1 MAEDRSANAG
11 EVDESRGS
19 SRRVTII
26 GKRGVIGSFFA
37 RRLEAAGHDVAGFAS
52 KGWDEAPAL
61 LARAELV
68 IVSVPIDRVVGVVE
82 RAAPMLAPDAT
93 LADVT
98 SVKAPAFE
106 AMMRCHAG
114 PVVGLHPMFGPGV
127 ETFAA
132 QTVVVCHGRGRESYE
147 WLLRSMA
154 ADGARLV
161 EAAPEEHDRMMVAV
175 QAVRHFVTMALGRFF
190 VAEGVDLAKSLEYAS
205 PVYRLELDFVG
216 RLFAQDAGLYS
227 EIMLAT
233 PERREALARLGKSFA
248 ALAELAEAGDRE
260 AIISEFGKVKA
271 AFGPETTRALEESN
285 EVIRAFSEMLAAKR
299 RAE

>member
-1 MAEDRSANAG
+1 MPA
-11 EVDESRGS
+11 
-19 SRRVTII
+19 RRVTIV
-26 GKRGVIGSFFA
+26 GKRGVIGRFFA

-68 IVSVPIDRVVGVVE
+68 IVSVPIGRVVGVVE
-82 RAAPMLAPDAT
+82 RAAPMLAPETT

-98 SVKAPAFE
+98 SVKQPAFE
-106 AMMRCHAG
+106 AMMRCHPG

-127 ETFAA
+127 ETFSSQA
-132 QTVVVCHGRGRESYE
+132 VVVCHGRGREDYE
-147 WLLRSMA
+147 WFLDSMR

-161 EAAPEEHDRMMVAV
+161 EAAPDEHDRMMVAV

-190 VAEGVDLAKSLEYAS
+190 IEEGVDLSRSLEFAS
-205 PVYRLELDFVG
+205 PVYRLELDFIG
-216 RLFAQDAGLYS
+216 RLFAQDAGMYT

-233 PERREALARLGKSFA
+233 PERREALGRLAESFA
-248 ALAELAEAGDRE
+248 ALAGLAQTDDRE
-260 AIISEFGKVKA
+260 ALKAEFEKVKA
-271 AFGPETTRALEESN
+271 ALGSETARALDESN
-285 EVIRAFSEMLAAKR
+285 GVIGMFAGMLAAKR